1 MKHFGISFSSLFR
14 IFLVLSSLSRSCTNK
29 SFAREPEMKLG
40 PLEDHYLYISSFI
53 SPICASHFSSLFYET
68 ELRQNGPFEIC
79 ENSGLS
85 DWDGLCFSSIN
96 NNATSCHHAINDAKD
111 ASVRSS
117 ASPQSKNAS
126 AKEQCLCQF
135 PSLRYVHTNV
145 RTCTYFHHQIR
156 HTCAFGNHNCLH
168 QSQGLFLL
176 SQLESLMPT
185 TYHHYTTTITNKLYA
200 TLLLVSSDCYITC
213 TSHHHP
219 RYEDQNRKA

>member
-1 MKHFGISFSSLFR
+1 VDCQIGMAS
-14 IFLVLSSLSRSCTNK
+14 
-29 SFAREPEMKLG
+29 A
-40 PLEDHYLYISSFI
+40 
-53 SPICASHFSSLFYET
+53 SPAST
-68 ELRQNGPFEIC
+68 IMR
-79 ENSGLS
+79 
-85 DWDGLCFSSIN
+85 
-96 NNATSCHHAINDAKD
+96 HHAIMPSMMRKTRQSDRQP
-111 ASVRSS
+111 VH
-117 ASPQSKNAS
+117 SPRNAS

-135 PSLRYVHTNV
+135 PSLRYVHTHV

-200 TLLLVSSDCYITC
+200 TLLLVSSNRYITC

>member
-85 DWDGLCFSSIN
+85 DWDGLCFSNID
-96 NNATSCHHAINDAKD
+96 TRHHAIMPSMMRKT
-111 ASVRSS
+111 R
-117 ASPQSKNAS
+117 QSD
-126 AKEQCLCQF
+126 
-135 PSLRYVHTNV
+135 R
-145 RTCTYFHHQIR
+145 
-156 HTCAFGNHNCLH
+156 
-168 QSQGLFLL
+168 
-176 SQLESLMPT
+176 
-185 TYHHYTTTITNKLYA
+185 
-200 TLLLVSSDCYITC
+200 
-213 TSHHHP
+213 
-219 RYEDQNRKA
+219 